1 LERPARAAS
10 IRRIAQSYAPL
21 LYLLLPLALLDGV
34 LDAGLTLS
42 YKYLVDTA
50 IVPHNARALTII
62 LVILAGGA
70 GIGSALSIWRDRLYS
85 TAVGRLLRQIREA
98 LFEQCQ
104 YLSASFRAGHPVA
117 DIVAR
122 FSIDLAGLDAWL
134 SGALNSLLLP
144 VMNILTGIGLLFFL
158 LPWQVATVAVLV
170 WPVVLIAPRLVAP
183 HAASA
188 ASRKRIDES
197 ALLSSVEES
206 LATHA
211 VVRAFNLQN
220 FAYTRFLERLLPL
233 TASTVQATFFGLLA
247 ERATVITIYLVQIVS
262 VGFGAA
268 LAFGGHLSV
277 GSFLAFLTAFWNLGW
292 STVVIARS
300 APTIV
305 LAGVAIRRLD
315 ELLREPLDASEQSG
329 KPALPPMH
337 SAIEFEDVAF
347 AYPGRGTVLA
357 HLTFRIPHGDFVA
370 FVGPSGAGKST
381 IYNLVAGFNAPSA
394 GRILVDGRDVALADA
409 ASLRA
414 QMGFVFQ
421 ESVLFNATL
430 AENISLGSVNAS
442 PERVVNAAL
451 QARVHDTIAKLPLG
465 YDTIVGDAGT
475 SLSGGQ
481 RQRIGIARALFR
493 NPAVLLLDEA
503 TSALDPETE
512 AEVNG
517 TLLAAAAGR
526 TTIAITHRL
535 MSVAH
540 ADTIFVVN
548 DGGIQ
553 ESGSHEQL
561 LAADGTYA
569 ELWRK
574 QSGFQISR
582 DGGSASITA
591 ERLRQIDLLSSLND
605 DQLATLSRTFASV
618 RVPGGQ
624 VVIREGDPGDLF
636 YVIARGRVAVTRAGS
651 SGAAVDVAT
660 LDSGDE
666 FGEMALLNDSPRN
679 ATVTTCV
686 DSLFLTL
693 SREQFQDF
701 LKNAGIRERLTTL
714 AVGRAGPQ
722 EAENGENRANGETPP
737 C

>member
-1 LERPARAAS
+1 MESSARPAG
-10 IRRIAQSYAPL
+10 IRWIARSYAPL

-50 IVPHNARALTII
+50 IVPHNARALIII
-62 LVILAGGA
+62 LAILAGGA
-70 GIGSALSIWRDRLYS
+70 GIGSALSVWRDRLYS
-85 TAVGRLLRQIREA
+85 SAVGRFLRQIREA
-98 LFEQCQ
+98 LFERCQ
-104 YLSASFRAGHPVA
+104 YLSATFRAGHPAA

-134 SGALNSLLLP
+134 SGAINSLLLP
-144 VMNILTGIGLLFFL
+144 IMNILTGIALLFFL
-158 LPWQVATVAVLV
+158 LPWQVATVAVIV

-183 HAASA
+183 HAAAA

-197 ALLSSVEES
+197 ALLSTVEES

-211 VVRAFNLQN
+211 VVRAFNLQS
-220 FAYTRFLERLLPL
+220 FAYARFLERLLPL
-233 TASTVQATFFGLLA
+233 TTSTVQATFYGLLA
-247 ERATVITIYLVQIVS
+247 ERTTVITIYLVQIVS
-262 VGFGAA
+262 VAFGAA

-305 LAGVAIRRLD
+305 LAGVAGRRLD
-315 ELLREPLDASEQSG
+315 ELLREPLDAAERSG
-329 KPALPPMH
+329 KPVLPPMQ
-337 SAIEFEDVAF
+337 SAIAFEDVAF

-357 HLTFRIPHGDFVA
+357 NLNLRIPQGDFVA

-381 IYNLVAGFNAPSA
+381 IYNLVAGFSAPSA
-394 GRILVDGRDVALADA
+394 GRILFDGHDVALADA
-409 ASLRA
+409 ASLRS

-421 ESVLFNATL
+421 ESVLFNTTL
-430 AENISLGSVNAS
+430 AENISLGADGAS
-442 PERVVNAAL
+442 RERVAAAAL
-451 QARVHDTIAKLPLG
+451 QARVHETIDKLPLG
-465 YDTIVGDAGT
+465 YDTIVGEGGT
-475 SLSGGQ
+475 ALSGGQ
-481 RQRIGIARALFR
+481 RQRVGIARALFR
-493 NPAVLLLDEA
+493 NPAILLLDEA

-535 MSVAH
+535 MSIAH

-548 DGGIQ
+548 KGGIE
-553 ESGSHEQL
+553 ESGSHEEL
-561 LAADGTYA
+561 LAVDGTYA

-574 QSGFQISR
+574 QSGFTISR
-582 DGGSASITA
+582 DGGAALITV
-591 ERLRQIDLLSSLND
+591 ERLRQIDLLSLLDD

-618 RVPGGQ
+618 RVPAGR

-636 YVIARGRVAVTRAGS
+636 YVIARGRVAVTRADNA
-651 SGAAVDVAT
+651 GAELEIAT

-666 FGEMALLNDSPRN
+666 FGELALLNDSPRN
-679 ATVTTCV
+679 ATVTTRV

-701 LKNAGIRERLTTL
+701 LENAGIRERLTTL
-714 AVGRAGPQ
+714 AVGRADLS
-722 EAENGENRANGETPP
+722 R
-737 C
+737 

>member
-1 LERPARAAS
+1 MQARAQPS
-10 IRRIAQSYAPL
+10 RIRQIARPYATL
-21 LYLLLPLALLDGV
+21 LYALLPLALLDGV

-50 IVPHNARALTII
+50 IVPHNARALVVI
-62 LVILAGGA
+62 LAILAGGA
-70 GIGSALSIWRDRLYS
+70 AIGSALSIWRDRLYS
-85 TAVGRLLRQIREA
+85 HAVGRLLRQIREA

-104 YLSASFRAGHPVA
+104 VLSATFRASHPAA

-134 SGALNSLLLP
+134 SGAINSLLLP
-144 VMNILTGIGLLFFL
+144 VMNIVTGIALLFFL
-158 LPWQVATVAVLV
+158 LPWQVATVAVVV

-183 HAASA
+183 HAAA

-197 ALLSSVEES
+197 ALLSTVEES
-206 LATHA
+206 LATNA
-211 VVRAFNLQN
+211 VVRAFNLHGY
-220 FAYTRFLERLLPL
+220 AYARFLERVLPL
-233 TASTVQATFFGLLA
+233 TTSTIQATFYGLLA
-247 ERATVITIYLVQIVS
+247 ERTTVITIYLVQIIS

-305 LAGVAIRRLD
+305 LANVAVRRLD
-315 ELLREPLDASEQSG
+315 ELLREPRDASEQTG
-329 KPALPPMH
+329 KPPLSPMR
-337 SAIEFEDVAF
+337 SGIDFEDVAF

-357 HLTFRIPHGDFVA
+357 NMTFRIPHGDFVA
-370 FVGPSGAGKST
+370 FVGPSGSGKST
-381 IYNLVAGFNAPSA
+381 IYNLLAGFSAPSA
-394 GRILVDGRDVALADA
+394 GRILFDGRDSALADG
-409 ASLRA
+409 ASLRD

-421 ESVLFNATL
+421 ESVLFNASL
-430 AENISLGSVNAS
+430 AENISLGSDDA
-442 PERVVNAAL
+442 PLERVERAAL
-451 QARVHDTIAKLPLG
+451 QARVHDTIAKLPHG
-465 YDTIVGDAGT
+465 YQTMVGEGGT

-493 NPAVLLLDEA
+493 DPAVLLLDEA

-512 AEVNG
+512 AEVNE
-517 TLLAAAAGR
+517 TLMVAAAGR

-535 MSVAH
+535 MSIAR

-553 ESGSHEQL
+553 ESGTHDQL
-561 LAADGTYA
+561 LAAGGTYA

-574 QSGFQISR
+574 QSGFTISR
-582 DGGSASITA
+582 DGGAALITP
-591 ERLRQIDLLSSLND
+591 ERLRQIDLLRSLDD
-605 DQLATLSRTFASV
+605 DQLATLSRTFAST
-618 RVPGGQ
+618 RAPAGT

-636 YVIARGRVAVTRAGS
+636 YVIARGRVVVTRTGGDGVS
-651 SGAAVDVAT
+651 VEIAT
-660 LDSGDE
+660 LNSGDE

-679 ATVTTCV
+679 ATVTTRV

-701 LKNAGIRERLTTL
+701 LSNAGIRERLTAL
-714 AVGRAGPQ
+714 AIGRSGA
-722 EAENGENRANGETPP
+722 TPSP
-737 C
+737 